1 MLSNEFKPQPRA
13 HVAYDY
19 AKLNSNENPFGPS
32 AKVRQAMID
41 GFDMGCRYPYQMM
54 NLMETGDSADVAA
67 VLGDRLRAWHDNTF
81 IRLAPD
87 LPEAR

>member
-1 MLSNEFKPQPRA
+1 MRGEIGLRTPGHLYGLQLDDERREITA
-13 HVAYDY
+13 AGGCLYDLE
-19 AKLNSNENPFGPS
+19 A
-32 AKVRQAMID
+32 D
-41 GFDMGCRYPYQMM
+41 PYQMM

>member
-1 MLSNEFKPQPRA
+1 
-13 HVAYDY
+13 
-19 AKLNSNENPFGPS
+19 
-32 AKVRQAMID
+32 
-41 GFDMGCRYPYQMM
+41 MM

-87 LPEAR
+87 FPEAR